1 MLNRK
6 GRNKDSVTD
15 NVNVVEARKTY
26 PEVESVPGLF
36 LGVNTISF
44 GPADS
49 PDISLM
55 PLFEIDELK
64 DEKSKIKMN
73 VKLTDLNVCT

>member
-6 GRNKDSVTD
+6 GRNKDFITD
-15 NVNVVEARKTY
+15 NVHVMEPRKTY

-36 LGVNTISF
+36 LGVDTISF

-49 PDISLM
+49 PDIGLM

-64 DEKSKIKMN
+64 ECRTRKA
-73 VKLTDLNVCT
+73 KLK